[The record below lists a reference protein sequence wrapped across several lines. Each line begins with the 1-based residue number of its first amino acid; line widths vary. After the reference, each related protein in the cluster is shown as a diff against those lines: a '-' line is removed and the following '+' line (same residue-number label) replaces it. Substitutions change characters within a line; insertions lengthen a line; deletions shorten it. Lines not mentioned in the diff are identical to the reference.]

1 MYGSISVVGSAS
13 KPSVHELAFCILG
26 SGTFFHK
33 FSVTGKRMSC

>member
-13 KPSVHELAFCILG
+13 KLVHELAFCILG

-33 FSVTGKRMSC
+33 FSVTGKRMIC